1 MKILISDAYILGAK
15 SIYPKSEVCSQEKEK
30 KVLMH
35 LNIAI
40 DFWAYALF
48 RQSHI
53 FERVDALCKLRVYIG
68 SPLIQ

>member
-40 DFWAYALF
+40 DF
-48 RQSHI
+48 
-53 FERVDALCKLRVYIG
+53 
-68 SPLIQ
+68 